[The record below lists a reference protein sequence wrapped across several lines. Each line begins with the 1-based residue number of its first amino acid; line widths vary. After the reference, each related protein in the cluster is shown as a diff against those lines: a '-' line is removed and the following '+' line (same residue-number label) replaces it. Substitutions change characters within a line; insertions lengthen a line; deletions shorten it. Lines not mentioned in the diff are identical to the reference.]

1 MSTTSTLTSAKT
13 VRVTTA
19 VLLSY
24 TVAFLAALAGGYWLH
39 VRGFHPFWVVGI
51 GSFVGATV
59 IFFFSYRYRNSSIF
73 DPFWSV
79 MPPPI
84 ALYFAYLGLETGA
97 DPLRTGLVLSLVFFW
112 AIRLTWNCMRLWTTM
127 DHEDWRYLDFKK
139 RIKKGYWPFSY
150 LTFHLFPTVM
160 VYLGCLALY
169 PALAIEGQTIGAL
182 DLLAA
187 AVTLMGVLFELFA
200 DNQRVAF
207 SRNPANKGKSI
218 TSGLWAYSRHP
229 NYFGEISFWVG
240 LYLFA
245 LAAAPVHWWV
255 GVGCLAMFLMFQ
267 FGTLPMMEKRNLQ
280 RRPDYKEV
288 IARVPRLIPWFPK
301 K

>member
-1 MSTTSTLTSAKT
+1 MTNTSTLTSVQTA
-13 VRVTTA
+13 RVTTA
-19 VLLSY
+19 VMQSYSVALLASI
-24 TVAFLAALAGGYWLH
+24 ASAYWLH
-39 VRGFHPFWVVGI
+39 AQAFHPFWVVGI

-59 IFFFSYRYRNSSIF
+59 IFFFSYGYRNSSIF

-84 ALYFAYLGLETGA
+84 ALYFAYLGLEAGA
-97 DPLRTGLVLSLVFFW
+97 DPIRTALVLSLVFFW
-112 AIRLTWNCMRLWTTM
+112 AIRLTWNCMRLWKTM
-127 DHEDWRYLDFKK
+127 EHEDWRYLDFKK
-139 RIKKGYWPFSY
+139 RIKKGYWLFSY
-150 LTFHLFPTVM
+150 LTFHLFPTIM

-169 PALAIEGQTIGAL
+169 PALAVKGQALHAL
-182 DLLAA
+182 DFLAA

-218 TSGLWAYSRHP
+218 KTGLWAYSRHP

-245 LAAAPVHWWV
+245 LAAAPAQWWV
-255 GVGCLAMFLMFQ
+255 GIGCVAMFLMFQ

-280 RRPDYKEV
+280 RRTDYQEV
-288 IARVPRLIPWFPK
+288 IASVPRLIPWFPK